1 MQSCRVSSHLRKIL
15 DKSKVTLQ
23 LNNNLVIHSQN
34 SFLPFPLNLIIE
46 NSSMISLQCLN
57 KAVKSYL

>member
-1 MQSCRVSSHLRKIL
+1 MQSCRGSMQLRKIL

-34 SFLPFPLNLIIE
+34 SFLPFPLNFIIE
-46 NSSMISLQCLN
+46 NSAISLQCQN
-57 KAVKSYL
+57 KATRSYL